1 MIQYVTVNR
10 RDVTGAYH
18 IQQYFSQ
25 VVATHVQLLSFIW
38 SISILAYA
46 VFYTHAQKTVTG
58 VFPLFISK
66 ILYETSFKEDI
77 KYSTLIFFFI
87 LMLKGLGKE
96 FASVMHFKT
105 YPKAGKFMN

>member
-25 VVATHVQLLSFIW
+25 VVATHVLLLSFYLINFHFC
-38 SISILAYA
+38 ICCVLN
-46 VFYTHAQKTVTG
+46 THTHTK
-58 VFPLFISK
+58 S
-66 ILYETSFKEDI
+66 SFMEDL
-77 KYSTLIFFFI
+77 KYSSLTFFFRI
-87 LMLKGLGKE
+87 LILKGLCKE

-105 YPKAGKFMN
+105 